1 MSTGKLVVGILA
13 GVAAGA
19 ILGVLF
25 APDKGSETRKKIA
38 KTGNDTV
45 DQLKAKFDEMV
56 AGVTD
61 KFEEAKAVEKDLADK
76 ARNRAEEIRKDSKPV
91 MS

>member
-1 MSTGKLVVGILA
+1 MNTGRLVVGILA

-38 KTGNDTV
+38 KSGSDTV

>member
-1 MSTGKLVVGILA
+1 MNTGRLVVGILA
-13 GVAAGA
+13 GVATGA

>member
-1 MSTGKLVVGILA
+1 MNTGRLVVGILA

>member
-1 MSTGKLVVGILA
+1 MNTGRLVVGILA

-38 KTGNDTV
+38 KSGSDTV

-61 KFEEAKAVEKDLADK
+61 KFAEAKAVEKDLAEK
-76 ARNRAEEIRKDSKPV
+76 ARLRAEEIRKDSKHA